1 MTRNTGAPRAVWL
14 RRFAALAL
22 GALTVPAYAPLGWYP
37 LALVSLAALAWLVCG
52 ALDVRRAAALGYA
65 YGLGLF
71 TAGIGWIYIALHQFG
86 GMPGWLA
93 APVTLVFAG
102 YLALYPAAAC
112 AIARAL
118 PASRRW
124 WGLAAA
130 WALTEWLRG
139 WVFTGFPWLA
149 VGYSQV
155 PASPLAGL
163 APVLGV
169 FGVSGATVLAAAALA
184 QVLAWQQWRAGLATL
199 ALLAAA
205 GLGLGRVAWTE
216 VRTPAL
222 PVTLVQGNVAQDM
235 KFREETLV
243 RTLSRYAEAVENAGT
258 RLVILPETALPL
270 FLHEIPAE
278 YLARLTAA
286 AKARGGDAIVGVF
299 DNAPPGSDRYYNA
312 VMSLGSAPVQ
322 HYRKDHLVPFG
333 EFIPFKR
340 LLAPVIND
348 WLHIPLSD
356 QTRGGTDQKPLE
368 VAGERVAMNI
378 CYEDVFGEEIIR
390 QLPGATVLA
399 NVSNDAWYGRSWAA
413 EQHLQISQT
422 RALETGRWMLRA
434 TNTGVT
440 AVIDPHGVVRAQL
453 PQFREEVLVAEVEGR
468 TGATPYV
475 RTGNWAVAG
484 LSIAAL
490 AVAARPG
497 RRKPRAVAH

>member
-1 MTRNTGAPRAVWL
+1 
-14 RRFAALAL
+14 
-22 GALTVPAYAPLGWYP
+22 
-37 LALVSLAALAWLVCG
+37 
-52 ALDVRRAAALGYA
+52 
-65 YGLGLF
+65 
-71 TAGIGWIYIALHQFG
+71 
-86 GMPGWLA
+86 
-93 APVTLVFAG
+93 
-102 YLALYPAAAC
+102 
-112 AIARAL
+112 
-118 PASRRW
+118 
-124 WGLAAA
+124 
-130 WALTEWLRG
+130 
-139 WVFTGFPWLA
+139 
-149 VGYSQV
+149 
-155 PASPLAGL
+155 
-163 APVLGV
+163 
-169 FGVSGATVLAAAALA
+169 
-184 QVLAWQQWRAGLATL
+184 
-199 ALLAAA
+199 
-205 GLGLGRVAWTE
+205 
-216 VRTPAL
+216 
-222 PVTLVQGNVAQDM
+222 
-235 KFREETLV
+235 
-243 RTLSRYAEAVENAGT
+243 VENAGT